1 MTPLR
6 TFRSAFRTLALSA
19 VLAGSAALATV
30 PAGAQGTAPTPRP
43 GEPAEGERLPGR
55 TPREAIAGFLD
66 ATSSHD
72 YARAAQYL
80 DLHRIPRAERAEQ
93 GPILAE
99 QLRVVIDQAF
109 PIDPDD
115 VSDERAGSP
124 QEGVPAGREV
134 IGTAETRTGAVPLVL
149 QRMAG
154 PEESRTWKVAAS
166 TVAQIPRL
174 YRELGYGPLAG
185 YLPPALFEIRFFQ
198 LALWQWLAL
207 LLLVVVAS
215 TIGWLGTIVL
225 LRLVAPV
232 VCRAAPV
239 LGERFLAAVVGP
251 LRLGVS
257 VAVFFLGRGLLNL
270 SIPAQHVFREAEK
283 AAVILV
289 LAWAILRLIDVLAD
303 LATERLREV
312 GRFSATAV
320 VPLGRKTSKVVI
332 VVLALLAVLQ
342 NLGLNVTGLLAGL
355 GIGGLAVAL
364 AAQKTVENLFG
375 GITVILDQPVRV
387 GDFCRFGD
395 RIGTVEE
402 IGLRS
407 TRIRT
412 LDRTIVSVPNGH
424 FASLELENYTVRDRM
439 WLHPTISVRYET
451 TPDQL
456 RHLLVEVRRM
466 LYAHPRVDPASARI
480 RFVNFGAYSLDLE
493 IFAYVMTPN
502 YDEFLAVREDIYL
515 RIMDLVEQSGTRFAV
530 PAQTTYLARDAGLDM
545 ARREAA
551 ESQVDAWRRQDG
563 LLLPDF
569 PPEVVSRLRGTID
582 YPPHGSAQR
591 GAQGA

>member
-1 MTPLR
+1 MLGLTGCI
-6 TFRSAFRTLALSA
+6 T
-19 VLAGSAALATV
+19 
-30 PAGAQGTAPTPRP
+30 AQ
-43 GEPAEGERLPGR
+43 L
-55 TPREAIAGFLD
+55 LVD
-66 ATSSHD
+66 
-72 YARAAQYL
+72 
-80 DLHRIPRAERAEQ
+80 
-93 GPILAE
+93 
-99 QLRVVIDQAF
+99 
-109 PIDPDD
+109 
-115 VSDERAGSP
+115 
-124 QEGVPAGREV
+124 GVP
-134 IGTAETRTGAVPLVL
+134 
-149 QRMAG
+149 
-154 PEESRTWKVAAS
+154 
-166 TVAQIPRL
+166 IP
-174 YRELGYGPLAG
+174 
-185 YLPPALFEIRFFQ
+185 I
-198 LALWQWLAL
+198 
-207 LLLVVVAS
+207 
-215 TIGWLGTIVL
+215 
-225 LRLVAPV
+225 
-232 VCRAAPV
+232 
-239 LGERFLAAVVGP
+239 
-251 LRLGVS
+251 
-257 VAVFFLGRGLLNL
+257 
-270 SIPAQHVFREAEK
+270 
-283 AAVILV
+283 
-289 LAWAILRLIDVLAD
+289 AI
-303 LATERLREV
+303 
-312 GRFSATAV
+312 
-320 VPLGRKTSKVVI
+320 
-332 VVLALLAVLQ
+332 
-342 NLGLNVTGLLAGL
+342 LAGL
-355 GIGGLAVAL
+355 GVGGLAVAL